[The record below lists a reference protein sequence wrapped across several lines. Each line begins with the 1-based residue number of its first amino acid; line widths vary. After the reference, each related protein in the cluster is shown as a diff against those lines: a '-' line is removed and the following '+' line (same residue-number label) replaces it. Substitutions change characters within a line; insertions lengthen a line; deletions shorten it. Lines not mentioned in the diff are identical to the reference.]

1 MLHHIPRTL
10 PSLGDMLAD
19 LGRPH
24 PYSLGQA
31 LGVDERTARR
41 WIKQGHAP
49 RAAMLALFWVTSWG
63 SSALDAGAHNRAMA
77 WRGLAQAQGRELAR
91 VQARADAMARALMAS
106 GWSGDQ
112 VGWAISRTAVD
123 GPVSV
128 PQSTTTCTKRPPMS
142 TDRTGEPPLTG

>member
-1 MLHHIPRTL
+1 MLHHIPRNL

-63 SSALDAGAHNRAMA
+63 SSALDAAAHNRAMA

-106 GWSGDQ
+106 GWSGGQDGRVNVGGHRHIGTAHHAQ
-112 VGWAISRTAVD
+112 VQEPAAEHH
-123 GPVSV
+123 
-128 PQSTTTCTKRPPMS
+128 PP
-142 TDRTGEPPLTG
+142 RWLPAEHGL

>member
-63 SSALDAGAHNRAMA
+63 SSALDASAHNRAMA

-106 GWSGDQ
+106 GWSSGQDGGVNVGGHRHKIAAYHAQ
-112 VGWAISRTAVD
+112 VQEPAAEHH
-123 GPVSV
+123 
-128 PQSTTTCTKRPPMS
+128 PP
-142 TDRTGEPPLTG
+142 RWLPAEHGL

>member
-1 MLHHIPRTL
+1 MLHHIPRNL

-63 SSALDAGAHNRAMA
+63 SSALDAAAHNRAMA

-106 GWSGDQ
+106 GDHA
-112 VGWAISRTAVD
+112 GWAISRTAVS
-123 GPVSV
+123 GPVST
-128 PQSTTTCTKRPPMS
+128 PQSTTTCTNLPPMS
-142 TDRTGEPPLTG
+142 TDLTGVPPLTG